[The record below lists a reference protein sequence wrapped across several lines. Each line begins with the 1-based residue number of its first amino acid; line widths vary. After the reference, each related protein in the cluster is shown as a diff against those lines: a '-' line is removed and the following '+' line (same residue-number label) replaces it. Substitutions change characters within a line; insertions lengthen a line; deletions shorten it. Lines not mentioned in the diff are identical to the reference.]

1 MPPNP
6 FELSTPYAIITGGC
20 SGIGLSIAK
29 LFHEQGAIVD
39 VFDLQR
45 PEEDQLEAWGLKNS
59 TIAFHE
65 IDITDQEK
73 VKELVSIISIKRG
86 IGILINNAG
95 IAHVGNAV
103 TTSIADMDRIYQ
115 VNIKGA
121 FNCMH
126 AVLPFMQEQESGVI
140 INMASIAAT
149 VGIADR
155 FAYSMS
161 KGAILSMTLSVA
173 RDFIKK
179 GIRCNC
185 ISPARVHTPF
195 VDGFLKKHYGGQER
209 EMFEKLSNSQ
219 PIGRM
224 GTPEEIAHL
233 AFYLCS
239 KQAAFITGCDYPIDG
254 GFTRINN

>member
-1 MPPNP
+1 MDLLNWVHTISTAMPPNP

-95 IAHVGNAV
+95 IA
-103 TTSIADMDRIYQ
+103 
-115 VNIKGA
+115 
-121 FNCMH
+121 
-126 AVLPFMQEQESGVI
+126 
-140 INMASIAAT
+140 
-149 VGIADR
+149 
-155 FAYSMS
+155 
-161 KGAILSMTLSVA
+161 
-173 RDFIKK
+173 
-179 GIRCNC
+179 
-185 ISPARVHTPF
+185 
-195 VDGFLKKHYGGQER
+195 
-209 EMFEKLSNSQ
+209 
-219 PIGRM
+219 
-224 GTPEEIAHL
+224 
-233 AFYLCS
+233 
-239 KQAAFITGCDYPIDG
+239 
-254 GFTRINN
+254 